1 MGQEEGVG
9 NGAPRCISQGFS
21 CVKVAEKF
29 CWTKGIVSAA
39 SLLYVLSYPGLKGI
53 LYINPSDLGWNP
65 PVSSWIDRREIQSER
80 ANLTILFDKYLPIC
94 LDTLRTRY
102 HLKSDCTSAGKGRGT
117 LAAFQTSCA
126 VLGLCCMW
134 HGWLVSSSPLRV
146 LSIIGLSSYKQQGE
160 VGELTLMLILCWSD
174 LVFVGF

>member
-1 MGQEEGVG
+1 MGQEEGGG
-9 NGAPRCISQGFS
+9 NGAPEHIWQSFS
-21 CVKVAEKF
+21 SMKVAEKF
-29 CWTKGIVSAA
+29 CWRKGLVSAV
-39 SLLYVLSYPGLKGI
+39 SLLYVFSYPGPKGI

-102 HLKSDCTSAGKGRGT
+102 YLKSDCSSAGVCKRT

-126 VLGLCCMW
+126 VLGLCCTW
-134 HGWLVSSSPLRV
+134 PSWSLKA
-146 LSIIGLSSYKQQGE
+146 LSIIGLSSENQQGE
-160 VGELTLMLILCWSD
+160 VGS
-174 LVFVGF
+174 